1 MKQKIILARITNND
15 AVHLL
20 EFETIPEKLGENPQA
35 AMRAAVKEYLSTD
48 EGKQIAE
55 NNGDDFNWGDAILNV
70 PAELWEKYG
79 LRMVTHLTDNVIV
92 VNHDENLYL

>member
-1 MKQKIILARITNND
+1 MTDND
-15 AVHLL
+15 AVHLV
-20 EFETIPEKLGENPQA
+20 EFEAASENVKENFDPQA
-35 AMRAAVKEYLSTD
+35 AMRAAVKEFLSTE

-55 NNGDDFNWGDAILNV
+55 DNMQDFNWGDAILHI
-70 PAELWEKYG
+70 PDELWAKHG

>member
-1 MKQKIILARITNND
+1 MTDND
-15 AVHLL
+15 AVHLV
-20 EFETIPEKLGENPQA
+20 EFETVPEKLGTDFDAQYS
-35 AMRAAVKEYLSTD
+35 MRAAVKEYLSTE

-55 NNGDDFNWGDAILNV
+55 DNMQDFNWGDAILHI
-70 PAELWEKYG
+70 PDELWEKYG